1 MRLNTDF
8 EHYIESH
15 TTPED
20 EVLQQIHRHTYLTTY
35 NPRMI
40 SGPSQGKFLE
50 FICNMLSPKRILE
63 IGTFTGYSTVCMARG
78 AMPHGHIDTIEV
90 NDELEGHLRR
100 TFTEAGLSDCITL
113 HIGDAKALLPTLKP
127 GYDFVYIDGDK
138 RDYPAYFDLSL
149 PLLRCGGY
157 MLADNVLWGG
167 KVYAPGAPDDAHT
180 QAVMEFNRMV
190 AEHPEVENTLI
201 PSRDG
206 LMLVRKIL

>member
-1 MRLNTDF
+1 MRICTDR
-8 EHYIESH
+8 ECYIEEH

-20 EVLQQIHRHTYLTTY
+20 AVLQQIHRHTYLTTC

-50 FICNMLSPKRILE
+50 FMCNMLLPKRILE

-78 AMPHGHIDTIEV
+78 AMLHGHVDTIEV
-90 NDELEGHLRR
+90 NDELEAHLRL
-100 TFTEAGLSDCITL
+100 TFAEAGLANRITL
-113 HIGDAKALLPTLKP
+113 HIGDAKALLPTLEP
-127 GYDFVYIDGDK
+127 GYDFIYIDGDK

-149 PLLRCGGY
+149 PLLRQGGY

-167 KVYAPGAPDDAHT
+167 KVYDGKSDDAHT
-180 QAVMEFNRMV
+180 EAVREFNRRV
-190 AEHPEVENTLI
+190 QSELSVENTLI

-206 LMLVRKIL
+206 LMLIRKLR